1 MPIIENR
8 QTVLDIALQYLGDP
22 ERIVEVAMLNNM
34 DVDDVEAGTGISL
47 PTVDLNKSRVINGLS
62 SRRIVPASAIE
73 TNDYED
79 EWTLYYT
86 TGLPSS
92 HG

>member
-1 MPIIENR
+1 MPIIKNR

-34 DVDDVEAGTGISL
+34 DVDDVAAGTGISL
-47 PTVDLNKSRVINGLS
+47 PTVDLNKSTVINGLT
-62 SRRIVPASAIE
+62 SRNLVPASAVLV
-73 TNDYED
+73 NNYED

-86 TGLPSS
+86 IGLPLSDE
-92 HG
+92 